1 MKKTVTVLM
10 TFTSLLTGCYNGN
23 NGNKNEIEILNY
35 VCTSDSTMCFKVPY
49 YMHKQKEDSK
59 SILYEGNKKLVQIMK
74 TELPDKWNMH
84 SFAQHMIGNKRGEM
98 TLVSQND
105 SLLVYEIQKGITHF
119 PAFAF
124 SLLERNGY
132 SVLLTTF
139 GLNEEL
145 HLKVSKTINCKEN
158 LSKIR
163 DNYFNGNLNIRDYD
177 YTEHCWDEAQQSEGW
192 EWFSD
197 GELRQKTEY
206 YPHNIDYWVNSEHM
220 EYRFIRNR
228 LALEKDNDYRYDAYD
243 KQGKLIRADNLVG
256 RKIPPDI
263 EKKIKLAIYKRD
275 FLNNKYDINKASK
288 KTLDALRAYFN
299 ETNRKIE
306 CGSIWYSDPSDRA
319 ANNYLSQLRSDH
331 WDDLKFLYKI
341 ERINNTSFKL
351 YYLNSN
357 LECGCV
363 ALIKWFNTAPYKCK
377 YKIEL
382 LSNEEIFILK

>member
-1 MKKTVTVLM
+1 MKKTVIIFMIL
-10 TFTSLLTGCYNGN
+10 TSLLTGCHNRNNGN
-23 NGNKNEIEILNY
+23 NNEVENLKY
-35 VCTSDSTMCFKVPY
+35 VCTSDSTMCFKVPT
-49 YMHKQKEDSK
+49 YMYKQKEDSK

-105 SLLVYEIQKGITHF
+105 SLLVYEIQKGITHL

-192 EWFSD
+192 EWFND
-197 GELRQKTEY
+197 GELRQYREY
-206 YPHNIDYWVNSEHM
+206 YPHNIDYWGDSEHI
-220 EYRFIRNR
+220 EYRFIRKRFYPEN
-228 LALEKDNDYRYDAYD
+228 DNDYRYDAYD
-243 KQGKLIRADNLVG
+243 KHGKLIRADNLVG
-256 RKIPPDI
+256 KKIPSDI
-263 EKKIKLAIYKRD
+263 KDNIKLAIYKRD
-275 FLNNKYDINKASK
+275 FLNNKYNINKASK
-288 KTLDALRAYFN
+288 KTLDALRVFFNKANRTIFYF
-299 ETNRKIE
+299 
-306 CGSIWYSDPSDRA
+306 GPDDRD

-331 WDDLKFLYKI
+331 WDDLTFLYKI
-341 ERINNTSFKL
+341 ERINNTTFKL
-351 YYLNSN
+351 YYLNN
-357 LECGCV
+357 NIECGCI
-363 ALIKWFNTAPYKCK
+363 ALMKWFNTAPYECE

-382 LSNEEIFILK
+382 LPNEEITIQKQHD